1 MRQTSAVSE
10 ICRASATRY
19 TAPWCMTSTIVTR
32 NMMGSTTVLDE
43 LRQIANQ
50 RKPWITVL
58 TEIKMTDAK
67 QDRVFVQ
74 EYLLEYSHTSRA
86 VQQSL

>member
-1 MRQTSAVSE
+1 
-10 ICRASATRY
+10 
-19 TAPWCMTSTIVTR
+19 
-32 NMMGSTTVLDE
+32 MGSTTVLDE

-86 VQQSL
+86 VQQPL